1 MRRSR
6 SASRPASVHMALMSA
21 PESSSLLMMN
31 SSRSTSAERFILP
44 VWIWKMCRRVF
55 WSGAGNSILRSMR
68 PGRMRAG
75 SRVSILLVARMTLT
89 SVRASK
95 PSSWLSSSSM
105 VRCTSRSPESS
116 ESKRLVPTA
125 SSSSMKMMAGCFS
138 LASLKASRTSLA
150 PSPMNICTS
159 CGPASL
165 RKHALVEAAHARAIS
180 VLPVPGGPYIRQP
193 LGGLM
198 PMLRKR
204 SLCVIGSTIASTS
217 SWIWSSHPPTSLNS
231 SVGFSSTS
239 IALTRESYSSGSA
252 SRMR

>member
-1 MRRSR
+1 MMRAQ
-6 SASRPASVHMALMSA
+6 ASSVG
-21 PESSSLLMMN
+21 SLN
-31 SSRSTSAERFILP
+31 ST
-44 VWIWKMCRRVF
+44 
-55 WSGAGNSILRSMR
+55 LRSMR
-68 PGRMRAG
+68 PERSRAG
-75 SRVSILLVARMTLT
+75 SRMSTRLVAAITLML
-89 SVRASK
+89 SSCVK
-95 PSSWLSSSSM
+95 PSSWLSSSSI

-116 ESKRLVPTA
+116 ESKRFVPTA

-159 CGPASL
+159 CGPASF
-165 RKHALVEAAHARAIS
+165 RKHALVEAAHARAIR

-198 PMLRKR
+198 PMLMKR
-204 SLCVIGSTIASTS
+204 SLCVMGSTIASTS